1 MIQEVVGVETISES
15 LVKTVIQKR
24 PAISHKGNFGHVT
37 LIGGD
42 AHYGGA
48 IIMATESCILA
59 GAGLT
64 TVVTASPN
72 HAPLH
77 TRRPEAMVVDWQDFA
92 AVEQAIETADVVLAG
107 PGLGETE
114 TARKLLNFLLQKRR
128 PEQWLIL
135 DGSALTLLAA
145 TSVTKL
151 AEKLRYPETVVL
163 TPHQM
168 EWQRLSKI
176 PIKEQ
181 SQENNQKI
189 QALIGGTIVVKS
201 HRTEIYGH
209 HQMYQNPLGNPGMAT
224 GGTGDTLAGLI
235 AAFLGQFP
243 KNSTTIAAAVYLH
256 SKIGDAL
263 YQSDYVVLPTKLSSQ
278 LPKWMKHYEEQ
289 N

>member
-1 MIQEVVGVETISES
+1 MLEVVHLETISEN
-15 LVKTVIQKR
+15 LVKAVIQKR
-24 PAISHKGNFGHVT
+24 PPQAHKGNFGRVT

-48 IIMATESCILA
+48 IIMATESCVLA

-64 TVVTASPN
+64 TVITSHTN

-92 AVEQAIETADVVLAG
+92 AVERAIETADVLLIG
-107 PGLGETE
+107 PGLGETK
-114 TARKLLNFLLQKRR
+114 TARKLLDFLLQKRR
-128 PEQWLIL
+128 QEQWLIL

-145 TSVTKL
+145 TPVAKL

-176 PIKEQ
+176 PIEEQ
-181 SQENNQKI
+181 TPAANQNV
-189 QALIGGTIVVKS
+189 QAAIGAMVVLKS
-201 HRTEIYGH
+201 HRTEIYG
-209 HQMYQNPLGNPGMAT
+209 QSQLYQNPLGNPGMAT
-224 GGTGDTLAGLI
+224 GGTGDTLAGLL

-243 KNSTTIAAAVYLH
+243 KTINTVAAAVYLH
-256 SKIGDAL
+256 SQIGDAL
-263 YQSDYVVLPTKLSSQ
+263 YQTDYVVLPTKLSSQ
-278 LPKWMKHYEEQ
+278 LPKWMKDYEK
-289 N
+289 